1 MKTTNLKT
9 HLIIRLEKG
18 EEIVSS
24 IIKACE
30 ENNIKLGILTGIGA
44 MSYVE
49 VGYFDIDK
57 KEYFSNE
64 YNGHLEIIS
73 LMGNITT
80 KDEKVYLHPHIIFS
94 DEGNFAKGGHLNK
107 GIISATGEIII
118 QIIDGRVNRYFDE
131 EIGLNLM
138 EL

>member
-1 MKTTNLKT
+1 MKTINLKS

-49 VGYFDIDK
+49 VGYFDTDK

-64 YNGHLEIIS
+64 YKGNLEILS
-73 LMGNITT
+73 LMGNITR
-80 KDEKVYLHPHIIFS
+80 KDEKVYLHPHITFANEENS
-94 DEGNFAKGGHLNK
+94 AKGGHLNK

-118 QIIDGRVNRYFDE
+118 QVIDGRVNRYFNE